1 MVQGMVG
8 LTSRRTEPR
17 LRMLVM
23 ARMTQRG
30 FHGIKGLISDG
41 RGCEVLVD
49 KRPGSFLIGNSFL

>member
-1 MVQGMVG
+1 
-8 LTSRRTEPR
+8 
-17 LRMLVM
+17 MLVM